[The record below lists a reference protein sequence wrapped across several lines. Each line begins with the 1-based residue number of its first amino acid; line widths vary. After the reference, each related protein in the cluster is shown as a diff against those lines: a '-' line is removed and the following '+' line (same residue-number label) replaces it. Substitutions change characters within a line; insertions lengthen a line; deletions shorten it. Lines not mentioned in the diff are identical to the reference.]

1 MTPRYPAPTPGLP
14 ARRAALKLLDAVL
27 RRGQPLETA
36 LHGATQG
43 IPKSEDRALAHAIAA
58 EALRRLPDLDA
69 LIDSSTPKPLPEDA
83 KARTVLRIAL
93 VQALALGTPPHAAIS
108 TVLPLVDGGPKR
120 LVHGV
125 FGSLMRRG
133 ATLPEHPSLPDAVR
147 ERWSAHWDEAT
158 IAAVGPALAVPPP
171 LDLTLKNPAETARW
185 TEALSGTSLAPG
197 HIRVSDG
204 GPVAKMPGFDEGA
217 WWVQDLA
224 ASLPARLLGAGNG
237 IALDLCAAPGGKA
250 LQLAAAGWQ
259 VKALDRSARRLERV
273 GENAARVGLPLD
285 IVTADAL
292 EWTPDAP
299 AAAILLDA
307 PCTATGIFRRHPD
320 VLYRIGAR
328 EIGEM
333 AALQRQM
340 LVRAVDWLAPGGRLV
355 FATCSL
361 EPEEGEQHIE
371 ALLESRPDIAI
382 DPVRTEELPAG
393 ITPHERG
400 WVRTLPGMLAEQG
413 GLDGFFMARLVRG

>member
-1 MTPRYPAPTPGLP
+1 MTDRYPAPTPGLP

-43 IPKSEDRALAHAIAA
+43 IAKSEDRALAHAIAA

-69 LIDSSTPKPLPEDA
+69 LIDSSTPKPLPDDA

-133 ATLPEHPSLPDAVR
+133 ATLPEHPSLPEPVR

-171 LDLTLKNPAETARW
+171 LDLTLKDPAETARW
-185 TEALSGTSLAPG
+185 AEALSGISLAPG
-197 HIRVSDG
+197 HVRVSDG
-204 GPVAKMPGFDEGA
+204 GPVAKMAGFDEGA

-224 ASLPARLLGAGNG
+224 ASLPARLLGAGDG

-273 GENAARVGLPLD
+273 AENAARVGLSLD

-292 EWTPDAP
+292 EWAPDAP

-320 VLYRIGAR
+320 VLYRIGPR
-328 EIGEM
+328 EIAEM

-340 LVRAVDWLAPGGRLV
+340 LTRAIDWLAPGGRLV

-361 EPEEGEQHIE
+361 EPEEGEQHID
-371 ALLESRPDIAI
+371 ALLDSRPDIAI
-382 DPVRTEELPAG
+382 DPVGAGELPAG
-393 ITPHERG
+393 LAPHERG

-413 GLDGFFMARLVRG
+413 GLDGFFMARLVRR